1 MYWKGEKIM
10 KINLTD
16 NVKKDGLISHIV
28 LNSISETTMNALVK
42 TGSVKGIGVFCNLI
56 LTANGHE
63 LDLEAFVDHWQN
75 QVDRII
81 EEKAEELLADRFREI
96 QDMLTTLEERIKSEI
111 NKRLED

>member
-1 MYWKGEKIM
+1 M

-42 TGSVKGIGVFCNLI
+42 TGSVQGKGVICDLV
-56 LTANGHE
+56 LTANGYDI
-63 LDLEAFVDHWQN
+63 DLQAFVDHWQS

-96 QDMLTTLEERIKSEI
+96 QDMLTTLEERIKPEI
-111 NKRLED
+111 NKRLEDWEK